1 MATDSPASREQ
12 KGPLDRMLSV
22 FTDVQAG
29 EGVGALLL
37 AANVFYLLAF
47 YQVLKIVRDALILSE
62 SGAEAASYASAGMAA
77 VLFLFVPAYGAFA
90 ARVNRVWLIS
100 SVTIFF
106 ASHLLIFYALGAAG
120 MRIGIVFYIWIGV
133 FNNVALAQF
142 WAFANDLYTNER
154 GKRLFPLVGL
164 GASLGAL
171 VGAGLTAYF
180 FKGMGPYNLMLLA
193 AAGLLVPVALTI
205 IVHRREGRRKEETTE
220 DAEKPVGGSGSFQLV
235 FKQRYLLLIA
245 MMVLV
250 YNLVNTLGGYIL
262 NTVMTQEAAR
272 RVAAGLADGASE
284 AAIIGT
290 MSGSIQ
296 TLVNLLGLL
305 LQAFFVSRIFKYIG
319 VRGALF
325 ILPAIAATGYTA
337 IALVPTFF
345 AVQWTKIFEN
355 GTDYSIQN
363 TTRHALFLPTSRE
376 AKYKAKQAIDAFFV
390 RFGDMLQAGVV
401 FVGVQLALGIR
412 GFALVN
418 VALVTLWLLIVLG
431 IRREHRKL
439 TGSEATDH
447 EASSP
452 AGRKEAPVIA

>member
-1 MATDSPASREQ
+1 MARVSTLSSDE
-12 KGPLDRMLSV
+12 KGLLDRALSV
-22 FTDVQAG
+22 FTDVRAG

-77 VLFLFVPAYGAFA
+77 VLFLFVPAYGALA
-90 ARVNRVWLIS
+90 SRVNRVWLIC

-120 MRIGIVFYIWIGV
+120 VRIGIAFYIWIGV
-133 FNNVALAQF
+133 FNNVAIAQF

-154 GKRLFPLVGL
+154 GKRLFPLVGI

-171 VGAGLTAYF
+171 IGAGLTAYF
-180 FKGMGPYNLMLLA
+180 FRGMGPYRAMLIA

-205 IVHRREGRRKEETTE
+205 IVHRREGHRKEAATE
-220 DAEKPVGGSGSFQLV
+220 EAEKPVGGAGGFQLV

-262 NTVMTQEAAR
+262 NTVYAQEAAR
-272 RVAAGLADGASE
+272 LVATGLADRASE

-290 MSGSIQ
+290 MSGTVQ
-296 TLVNLLGLL
+296 TWVNLLGLV
-305 LQAFFVSRIFKYIG
+305 LQALVVSRIFKYIG

-337 IALVPTFF
+337 IALIPTFF
-345 AVQWTKIFEN
+345 AVRWTKILEN
-355 GTDYSIQN
+355 GTDYSVQN
-363 TTRHALFLPTSRE
+363 TTKQALFLPTSRD

-390 RFGDMLQAGVV
+390 RFGDMLQAAVV
-401 FVGVQLALGIR
+401 YVGVQLALTIR
-412 GFALVN
+412 GFAIVN
-418 VALVTLWLLIVLG
+418 VVLVAVWLLIVLG

-439 TGSEATDH
+439 TGSEAIDN
-447 EASSP
+447 A
-452 AGRKEAPVIA
+452 A

>member
-1 MATDSPASREQ
+1 MDKGSPFPQEH
-12 KGPLDRMLSV
+12 KGRLDRALSL
-22 FTDVQAG
+22 FTDVRAG
-29 EGVGALLL
+29 EGLGALLL

-90 ARVNRVWLIS
+90 SRVNRVWLIC

-120 MRIGIVFYIWIGV
+120 FRVGVAFYIWIGV
-133 FNNVALAQF
+133 FNNVAIAQF

-154 GKRLFPLVGL
+154 GKRLFPLVGI

-171 VGAGLTAYF
+171 IGAGLTAYF
-180 FKGMGPYNLMLLA
+180 FKGMGPYRAMLIA
-193 AAGLLVPVALTI
+193 AVGLLVPVALTI
-205 IVHRREGRRKEETTE
+205 IVHRREGGRKEATTQ

-245 MMVLV
+245 LMVLV

-262 NTVMTQEAAR
+262 NTVIAQEAAR
-272 RVAAGLADGASE
+272 RVAAGLADGASQ

-290 MSGSIQ
+290 MSGTVQ
-296 TLVNLLGLL
+296 TWVNLLGLL

-337 IALVPTFF
+337 IGLIPTFF

-363 TTRHALFLPTSRE
+363 TTKHALFLPTSRE
-376 AKYKAKQAIDAFFV
+376 AKYKAKQAIDSFFV

-401 FVGVQLALGIR
+401 FVGVQLALSIR
-412 GFALVN
+412 GFAIINVVLVA
-418 VALVTLWLLIVLG
+418 VWLLIVFG
-431 IRREHRKL
+431 IRREHEKL
-439 TGSEATDH
+439 TGSEAIDR
-447 EASSP
+447 A
-452 AGRKEAPVIA
+452 A

>member
-1 MATDSPASREQ
+1 
-12 KGPLDRMLSV
+12 
-22 FTDVQAG
+22 
-29 EGVGALLL
+29 
-37 AANVFYLLAF
+37 
-47 YQVLKIVRDALILSE
+47 
-62 SGAEAASYASAGMAA
+62 
-77 VLFLFVPAYGAFA
+77 VLFLFVPAYAAFA
-90 ARVNRVWLIS
+90 ARVNRVWLIC

-120 MRIGIVFYIWIGV
+120 VRVGVAFYIWIGV

-154 GKRLFPLVGL
+154 GKRLFPLVGV

-171 VGAGLTAYF
+171 IGAGLTAYF
-180 FKGMGPYNLMLLA
+180 FTGMGPYNLMLIA

-205 IVHRREGRRKEETTE
+205 IVHRREGHRKEATTA
-220 DAEKPVGGSGSFQLV
+220 DAEKPVGGSGGFQLV

-262 NTVMTQEAAR
+262 NKVFEQEAAR
-272 RVAAGLADGASE
+272 QIAAGLAGGASE

-290 MSGSIQ
+290 MSGTVQ
-296 TLVNLLGLL
+296 TWVNLLGLV
-305 LQAFFVSRIFKYIG
+305 LQALVVSRIFKYIG

-337 IALVPTFF
+337 IALIPTFF

-363 TTRHALFLPTSRE
+363 TTKHALFLPTSRE
-376 AKYKAKQAIDAFFV
+376 AKYKAKQAVDSFFV
-390 RFGDMLQAGVV
+390 RAGDLIVGGLVFAGER
-401 FVGVQLALGIR
+401 LAFAISAFASINVLLCGAWLGI
-412 GFALVN
+412 AV
-418 VALVTLWLLIVLG
+418 LLNRSL
-431 IRREHRKL
+431 RETEH
-439 TGSEATDH
+439 A
-447 EASSP
+447 P
-452 AGRKEAPVIA
+452 ADAARAAVKA